1 MPSHWFWLTTV
12 FFWLAV
18 LSFMT
23 YVQFNALAGT
33 DNALSWGQVWLKLSP
48 WFLNWIW
55 VSAGIFMVTEAYDS
69 PYVTR
74 RHRVIAHLIAAVVL
88 LFSYASLSTL
98 MRVLIDN
105 NFTVQ
110 DFFPRLITVFSG
122 SIHLDILIYIGV
134 LFLAG
139 GTRFYHAAMK
149 TKIEVKQLQTAL
161 VEEQLKTL
169 RTQLNPHFLFNA
181 LNTVASLVRLQR
193 EDDAIKSLASL
204 SNMLRTILDNKS
216 NKEVKIRDEVE
227 FIKSYLDIQKMRFAE
242 KLDPHIHVDN
252 DCYNVYIPNML
263 LHPLVENAVAHGSQS
278 ESKHNPLHINININ
292 RQDDMLN
299 ITMLNA
305 ISKNDDHNGYG
316 IGLSNTKERLSRLF
330 DKFQLNLNLRDDGMF
345 ETQLIIPLNDFRA

>member
-1 MPSHWFWLTTV
+1 
-12 FFWLAV
+12 
-18 LSFMT
+18 MT
-23 YVQFNALAGT
+23 YVQFNALVGT
-33 DNALSWGQVWLKLSP
+33 DKALSWAQVWLKLSP

-55 VSAGIFMVTEAYDS
+55 VSAGIFMVTEVYDS
-69 PYVTR
+69 PYVPR
-74 RHRVIAHLIAAVVL
+74 RRRVIAHLIAAVVL
-88 LFSYASLSTL
+88 LFSYASISTL
-98 MRVLIDN
+98 MRVMIDN

-110 DFFPRLITVFSG
+110 DFFPRLITVLSG

-134 LFLAG
+134 LFLAS
-139 GTRFYHAAMK
+139 GTRFYHSAMK

-161 VEEQLKTL
+161 VEEQLKSL

-216 NKEVKIRDEVE
+216 NKEVRIRDEVE

-242 KLDPHIHVDN
+242 KLDTHINVDS
-252 DCYNVYIPNML
+252 DCYNEYIPNML
-263 LHPLVENAVAHGSQS
+263 LHPLVENAVAHGSQA
-278 ESKHNPLHINININ
+278 ESKKNPLHININK
-292 RQDDMLN
+292 RDGMLQ

-305 ISKNDDHNGYG
+305 IPKNDDHNGYG
-316 IGLSNTKERLSRLF
+316 IGLTNTKERLSRLF

-345 ETQLIIPLNDFRA
+345 ETQLMIPLNNAKV